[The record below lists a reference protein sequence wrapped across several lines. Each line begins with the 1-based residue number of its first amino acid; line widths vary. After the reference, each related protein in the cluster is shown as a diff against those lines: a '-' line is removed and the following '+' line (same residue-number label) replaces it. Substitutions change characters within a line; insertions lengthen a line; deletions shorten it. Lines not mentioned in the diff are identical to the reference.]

1 MTPTPPNSSEEAL
14 REETEDFG
22 GQGQRD
28 LPATELTP
36 GNPQDP
42 QHDVPEPDEQGG
54 DAEPEPVVPER
65 VRTGTDRVDEV
76 IRAVEE
82 LEDRP
87 IEEHVGVFESAQVQ
101 LRRALDDPG
110 DASEPGDPGD
120 LAEADD
126 HPGHG

>member
-1 MTPTPPNSSEEAL
+1 MTPTPPNSSEETL

-22 GQGQRD
+22 GD
-28 LPATELTP
+28 P
-36 GNPQDP
+36 GRPQDP
-42 QHDVPEPDEQGG
+42 PHDVPEPDEQSG
-54 DAEPEPVVPER
+54 DAEPEPVTPER
-65 VRTGTDRVDEV
+65 VRTGADRVDEV

-82 LEDRP
+82 LEERP

-101 LRRALDDPG
+101 LRRALDHPG
-110 DASEPGDPGD
+110 HGDD